1 MPQFEIAHWPGQIF
15 WLVITF
21 GIFYLMMSKVFVP
34 RIRSAV
40 DARHERISGDMAE
53 ARRLRDEA
61 EIQAEI
67 ARAQINEA
75 RAKAQ
80 RTAADAKDRAAA
92 DAAARQATL
101 EAELHERLSAAE
113 TRIRASRG
121 AAMGHVAEIA
131 ADTAGVLTQALSG
144 LAVAPGEVEA
154 ASHALSESL
163 SPPVAA

>member
-1 MPQFEIAHWPGQIF
+1 MPQFELALWPGQIF
-15 WLVITF
+15 WLLITF
-21 GIFYLMMSKVFVP
+21 GIFYLMMALVFVP

-61 EIQAEI
+61 DIQAEI

-80 RTAADAKDRAAA
+80 RTAADAKGRAAA

-113 TRIRASRG
+113 ARIRVSRAS
-121 AAMGHVAEIA
+121 AMAQVGGIAEE
-131 ADTAGVLTQALSG
+131 TAGVLTQALSG

-154 ASHALSESL
+154 ASRAVSAS
-163 SPPVAA
+163 VTA

>member
-1 MPQFEIAHWPGQIF
+1 MPQFELALWPGQIF
-15 WLVITF
+15 WLLITF

-34 RIRSAV
+34 RICSAV

-80 RTAADAKDRAAA
+80 RTAADAKGRAAA

-101 EAELHERLSAAE
+101 EAELHERLSEAE
-113 TRIRASRG
+113 ARIRVSRT
-121 AAMGHVAEIA
+121 AAMAQVGGIAEE
-131 ADTAGVLTQALSG
+131 TAGVLTQALSG
-144 LAVAPGEVEA
+144 LAASPGEVEA
-154 ASHALSESL
+154 ASRAVSTS
-163 SPPVAA
+163 VTA

>member
-1 MPQFEIAHWPGQIF
+1 MPQFEIALWPGQIF
-15 WLVITF
+15 WLAITF
-21 GIFYLMMSKVFVP
+21 GFLYLMMSLVFVP

-40 DARHERISGDMAE
+40 DARHERIGGDMAE

-61 EIQAEI
+61 ELQAEI

-75 RAKAQ
+75 RARAQ
-80 RTAADAKDRAAA
+80 RTAVDAKGRAAA
-92 DAAARQATL
+92 EAAARQAAL

-113 TRIRASRG
+113 ARIRVSRG
-121 AAMGHVAEIA
+121 LAMAEVAGIA
-131 ADTAGVLTQALSG
+131 EDTAGVLTQALSG

-154 ASHALSESL
+154 AARAL